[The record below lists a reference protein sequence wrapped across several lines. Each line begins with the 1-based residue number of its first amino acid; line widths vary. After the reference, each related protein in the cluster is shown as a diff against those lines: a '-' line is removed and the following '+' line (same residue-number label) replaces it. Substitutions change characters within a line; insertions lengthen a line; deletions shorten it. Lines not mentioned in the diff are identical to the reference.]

1 VAVDVGE
8 HALAHEGAD
17 AVEHVA
23 MHDAEDGIEKGDQQI
38 LRHYTDENGF
48 NGITQSD
55 ELKTS
60 RQALNPKDARHGDG
74 AYLTDLKPGQGMTR
88 GQVSRRLF
96 GQPWAGHKL
105 DYFIDIDVTGL
116 GAQEVEQNIFLIASN
131 EDFIDISGRIIRG
144 GRAGW

>member
-1 VAVDVGE
+1 
-8 HALAHEGAD
+8 
-17 AVEHVA
+17 
-23 MHDAEDGIEKGDQQI
+23 
-38 LRHYTDENGF
+38 
-48 NGITQSD
+48 
-55 ELKTS
+55 
-60 RQALNPKDARHGDG
+60 
-74 AYLTDLKPGQGMTR
+74 MTR